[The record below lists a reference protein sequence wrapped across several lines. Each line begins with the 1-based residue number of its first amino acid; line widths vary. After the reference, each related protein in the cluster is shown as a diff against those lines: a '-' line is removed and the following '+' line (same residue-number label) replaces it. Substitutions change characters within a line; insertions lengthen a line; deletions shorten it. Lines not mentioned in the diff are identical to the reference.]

1 MSGQVEHAQQQ
12 RPASTLPH
20 DRVFKAR
27 PPRTRTCL
35 KGKLVHDGGAFT
47 IDCAIH
53 DISDG
58 GAKVIL
64 EKRQALPS
72 ELYLIVVKHGVAYRA
87 KVVWQKFPARGLM
100 FVEPY
105 ALAAVLPDSVK
116 FLHRLWIDLCARPG
130 VA

>member
-1 MSGQVEHAQQQ
+1 MSGHVEHVGQGQA
-12 RPASTLPH
+12 ATHGTSYK
-20 DRVFKAR
+20 DR

-35 KGKLVHDGGAFT
+35 KGKLVHDGGSFT

-64 EKRQALPS
+64 ERRQALPS
-72 ELYLIVVKHGVAYRA
+72 ELYLIVVKRGIAYRS

-105 ALAAVLPDSVK
+105 ALAGILPDGAK

-130 VA
+130 AA

>member
-1 MSGQVEHAQQQ
+1 MSGHVEHVGQS
-12 RPASTLPH
+12 PAAMPPG
-20 DRVFKAR
+20 VAYKAR

-72 ELYLIVVKHGVAYRA
+72 ELYLIVVKHGIAYRS
-87 KVVWQKFPARGLM
+87 KIVWQKFPARGLM

-105 ALAAVLPDSVK
+105 ALAGILPDGVK
-116 FLHRLWIDLCARPG
+116 FLHRLWIDLCERPSP
-130 VA
+130 A